1 MIPATAMEA
10 AAPEPPPAD
19 ETALRAAIDR
29 SVRWP
34 VLVFFGHG
42 FLWLMLALAAGFLAN
57 CRLVWP
63 GGPGSLAA
71 LSYPRLQPAHLA
83 MLAYG
88 WGCNLAFG
96 TMLWLMARLC
106 RREARGA
113 FTFVVAGAVWNL
125 VVLAG
130 VGSVLAGHGTGFA
143 WLEFPRGAWPVLF
156 ASYAVIAGKLL
167 VLFRCRAGQEGYISL
182 HYLVAALFAFPWLL
196 LTAWV
201 FLFVAPGAAV
211 MSTAVNLWYVG
222 GLQALFFTP
231 VALAALSFLI
241 PKVTGRAGPA
251 SNLARAGFWG
261 LVGVGAWTGLQPL
274 VGGPL
279 PAWMPVLSAAACF
292 VLVIPALVVFLGL
305 RAVLDGAPGFG
316 PTLRFAAAGLWAFL
330 GVVVLGALLAYGGWY
345 VAFSMAL
352 AGQAYAHLLGFFGM
366 AAFAAVAFIM
376 PRVTGCEWPSR
387 ESLRTHFWFAVCGI
401 GLLVAFSVAGGFQQG
416 VAVADF
422 QTGWRVVLEKFRP
435 YVAGR
440 LFAFALLFVINL
452 FFLRSFVAMLLGP
465 DRPAEAALPE
475 QAPDPGPPPRPKP
488 DRPAPH
494 PFRP

>member
-1 MIPATAMEA
+1 MIPATTMEA
-10 AAPEPPPAD
+10 AAPEPAPAD

-34 VLVFFGHG
+34 VLAFFGHG
-42 FLWLMLALAAGFLAN
+42 FFWLMVALAAGFLAN
-57 CRLVWP
+57 CRLAWP

-83 MLAYG
+83 MLVYG
-88 WGCNLAFG
+88 WGCNMAFG

-106 RREARGA
+106 RQEAKGA

-130 VGSVLAGHGTGFA
+130 VGSVLAGHGTGFE

-167 VLFRCRAGQEGYISL
+167 VLFRCRAGHEGYISL

-196 LTAWV
+196 LTAWI

-211 MSTAVNLWYVG
+211 LSTAVNLWYVG

-261 LVGVGAWTGLQPL
+261 LVGVGAWTGMQPL

-292 VLVIPALVVFLGL
+292 VLVIPALVVFLDL
-305 RAVLDGAPGFG
+305 RAVLDGAPGGHGFG
-316 PTLRFAAAGLWAFL
+316 PTLRFAGAGLWAFL
-330 GVVVLGALLAYGGWY
+330 GVVVLGALLAYGGRF
-345 VAFSMAL
+345 VAFSTAL
-352 AGQAYAHLLGFFGM
+352 TGQAYAHLLGFFGM
-366 AAFAAVAFIM
+366 SVFAAVAFIL

-401 GLLVAFSVAGGFQQG
+401 GLVVAFSVAGGFQQG
-416 VAVADF
+416 AAVADF
-422 QTGWRVVLEKFRP
+422 QTGWRVVLEKFQP

-440 LFAFALLFVINL
+440 LFALALLFVINL
-452 FFLRSFVAMLLGP
+452 LFLRSFVVMLLGP
-465 DRPAEAALPE
+465 GWPAEADFQNNHPTNE
-475 QAPDPGPPPRPKP
+475 PSAPTE
-488 DRPAPH
+488 A
-494 PFRP
+494 